1 MKEQVVWITGASS
14 GIGEEL
20 AQQYA
25 RRGYKVI
32 LSARRVSELE
42 RVKASCVQ
50 LENVAIVPLDL
61 TAFDT
66 LEGKVNSPKY
76 YLFDAPF

>member
-25 RRGYKVI
+25 RRGKIVGIWVVKSEHIVSSVPEDEESFFDPSNEILAGLSIKISNSVSRKVH
-32 LSARRVSELE
+32 
-42 RVKASCVQ
+42 
-50 LENVAIVPLDL
+50 
-61 TAFDT
+61 
-66 LEGKVNSPKY
+66 
-76 YLFDAPF
+76 